1 MNPGSAIDLMWRD
14 VVELSSNG
22 VAGQLA
28 LALFVLLPVAAIAL
42 VVRGHRGAWVS
53 LAITGG
59 LCLGWL
65 LYYTTGWWR
74 PLGAGTVF
82 SVGGMGVVIGWLI
95 LGWQVAV
102 RRPADAG

>member
-1 MNPGSAIDLMWRD
+1 MNPGSALDLMWRD

-22 VAGQLA
+22 WAGPIA
-28 LALFVLLPVAAIAL
+28 LALFVLLPVAAIVL
-42 VVRGHRGAWVS
+42 VVRGHRGAWIS

-74 PLGAGTVF
+74 PLGAGRVF
-82 SVGGMGVVIGWLI
+82 SIGGMFVVSGWLI
-95 LGWQVAV
+95 LGWQVGV
-102 RRPADAG
+102 RRQVESG

>member
-1 MNPGSAIDLMWRD
+1 MNPGSALDLMWRD
-14 VVELSSNG
+14 VVELSNSG
-22 VAGQLA
+22 LAGQLA
-28 LALFVLLPVAAIAL
+28 LVLFVLLPVAAIVL
-42 VVRGHRGAWVS
+42 VVRGRRAAWAS
-53 LAITGG
+53 LAIAGG

-82 SVGGMGVVIGWLI
+82 SLGGMGVVIGWLI

-102 RRPADAG
+102 RRLVDAG